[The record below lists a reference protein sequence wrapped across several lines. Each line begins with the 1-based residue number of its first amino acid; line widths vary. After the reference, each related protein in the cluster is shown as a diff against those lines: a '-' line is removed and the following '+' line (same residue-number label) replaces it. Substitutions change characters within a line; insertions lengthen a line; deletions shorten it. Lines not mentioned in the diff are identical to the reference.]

1 MTQHT
6 THKPSSWSICAVE
19 NPDKQAGIATNYHY
33 YKKRQGTY
41 TKCSL
46 PFLQSS
52 FQFFLRQT
60 SIAITIKISSQ
71 TKDSSELGKTHLPR
85 SRDTSPWELGSM
97 TDTWQTVHVASL
109 MESCTSLLL
118 ILWKSAVKLE
128 KPSNSAS
135 PPKKAVLLFCYATLP
150 HNHFER
156 EAASISFSINIPSS
170 THCLHFK
177 FVLAQPLSSHWNG
190 TKKK

>member
-1 MTQHT
+1 MTRVTQHT

-85 SRDTSPWELGSM
+85 SRDTSSM
-97 TDTWQTVHVASL
+97 GVRIHDRHMTNS
-109 MESCTSLLL
+109 SCCLFNGKLHL
-118 ILWKSAVKLE
+118 ITF
-128 KPSNSAS
+128 N
-135 PPKKAVLLFCYATLP
+135 TLKVC
-150 HNHFER
+150 R
-156 EAASISFSINIPSS
+156 
-170 THCLHFK
+170 
-177 FVLAQPLSSHWNG
+177 
-190 TKKK
+190 